1 MRVIFTTLIFLAFLF
16 SACASALAQVQSAH
30 RFSIPAWID
39 HGECTKSP
47 TFDPTLNGKPVKV
60 SGKLSPKSDQ
70 IILIVFDLTGDIS
83 RIDQAEQA
91 VISNI
96 NKLPKNVWVG
106 VLRAQDG
113 LHVLVDPTPDRQ
125 KVDHVITSLSSS
137 GTPGLLETVHAS
149 LTLADAMIRKS
160 PVRVSVFYI
169 TDGSIYSYREDYTDP
184 VINPSDKHDLSRRF
198 RDVLINEK
206 ISKLDRHIR
215 SLEAPLF
222 VVDLHYRHDG
232 LDVAYQNGLDS
243 LARNTGGMT
252 VICRSIT
259 EIPQA
264 ISDTFARITSV
275 WNLILAVPPKDHHDL
290 QVGLKA
296 SCGSGGLQLSWRPHF
311 RPKVE

>member
-1 MRVIFTTLIFLAFLF
+1 MRITIKTLLFVLF
-16 SACASALAQVQSAH
+16 SAFVSTLAQAQSP
-30 RFSIPAWID
+30 RTFSIPAWID
-39 HGECTKSP
+39 HGECAKSP
-47 TFDPTLNGKPVKV
+47 TFDPTLNGKPVKI
-60 SGKLSPKSDQ
+60 SEKLAPDSDQ
-70 IILIVFDLTGDIS
+70 IILVVFDLTGDIS
-83 RIDQAEQA
+83 RIDNAEQA

-96 NKLPKNVWVG
+96 ANLPKNVWVG

-125 KVDHVITSLSSS
+125 KVDSVITALSSS
-137 GTPGLLETVHAS
+137 GTPGLLETVRAS

-160 PVRVSVFYI
+160 PVRVSVLYI

-206 ISKLDRHIR
+206 ISKLDRHLR

-222 VVDLHYRHDG
+222 VVHLHYRHDS
-232 LDVAYQNGLDS
+232 LDIAYQNGLDT
-243 LARNTGGMT
+243 LAKNTGGMT
-252 VICRSIT
+252 VICRSIP
-259 EIPQA
+259 EISQA
-264 ISDTFARITSV
+264 ISETFARITSV
-275 WNLILAVPPKDHHDL
+275 WNLVLSVPPKDHHEL

-296 SCGSGGLQLSWRPHF
+296 TCGSGGLQLSWRPHF

>member
-1 MRVIFTTLIFLAFLF
+1 MRITFYTLILLLF
-16 SACASALAQVQSAH
+16 SAFGAALAQTQNSH
-30 RFSIPAWID
+30 TFSIPAWID

-60 SGKLSPKSDQ
+60 SEKLDPNSDQ
-70 IILIVFDLTGDIS
+70 IILVVFDLTGDIS
-83 RIDQAEQA
+83 RIDNAEQA

-96 NKLPKNVWVG
+96 AKLPPNVWVG
-106 VLRAQDG
+106 ILRAQDG
-113 LHVLVDPTPDRQ
+113 LHVLVDPTPDRR
-125 KVDHVITSLSSS
+125 KVEDVITSLPSS
-137 GTPGLLETVHAS
+137 GTPGLLETVRPS

-160 PVRVSVFYI
+160 PVRVSVLYI

-206 ISKLDRHIR
+206 VSKLERHIR

-222 VVDLHYRHDG
+222 VVHLHYRHSS
-232 LDVAYQNGLDS
+232 LDIAYQNGLDT
-243 LARNTGGMT
+243 LAKNTGGMT
-252 VICRSIT
+252 VICRSIP

-264 ISDTFARITSV
+264 ISETFARVTNV
-275 WNLILAVPPKDHHDL
+275 WNLVLSVPPREHHDL

-296 SCGSGGLQLSWRPHF
+296 SCGGGGLQLSWRPHF

>member
-1 MRVIFTTLIFLAFLF
+1 MRITLYTIILLLVAPLAAIF
-16 SACASALAQVQSAH
+16 AQTQSP
-30 RFSIPAWID
+30 RTFSIPAWID
-39 HGECTKSP
+39 NGQCTKSP

-60 SGKLSPKSDQ
+60 TEKLNPNSDQ

-83 RIDQAEQA
+83 RIDDAEQA

-96 NKLPKNVWVG
+96 AKLPPNVWVG

-125 KVDHVITSLSSS
+125 KVEDVITSLSSS

-160 PVRVSVFYI
+160 PVRVSVLYI

-184 VINPSDKHDLSRRF
+184 VINPSDTHDLSRRF

-206 ISKLDRHIR
+206 ISKLGRHLR

-222 VVDLHYRHDG
+222 VVHLQYRHDG
-232 LDVAYQNGLDS
+232 LDVAYQNGLDT
-243 LARNTGGMT
+243 LAKNTGGMT
-252 VICRSIT
+252 MICRSIP

-264 ISDTFARITSV
+264 ISETFARITSV
-275 WNLILAVPPKDHHDL
+275 WNLILSVPPREHRDL